1 MLGQIVVYFAL
12 NLYTDHKLMN
22 GFKECDKEESTIERV
37 QLPQGND
44 VLNHMQETWKGYE
57 AKDDYLIKAKGINK
71 VYSGFAAVKDN
82 SFQVKKGQ
90 TLGLLGPNG
99 AGKSTTFNLITM
111 DLQRS
116 QGDIKLF
123 NDSIDGIDTVKR
135 GQKMGMVPQYNT
147 IWDVLTVD
155 ECIDFIG

>member
-1 MLGQIVVYFAL
+1 
-12 NLYTDHKLMN
+12 
-22 GFKECDKEESTIERV
+22 
-37 QLPQGND
+37 
-44 VLNHMQETWKGYE
+44 
-57 AKDDYLIKAKGINK
+57 LIKAKGINK

-135 GQKMGMVPQYNT
+135 G
-147 IWDVLTVD
+147 
-155 ECIDFIG
+155 